1 MTGSAGSSPPYTLV
15 DLFRAM
21 ADRDA
26 SDLYVKVGARP
37 MFRVAAEVRPSEFP
51 LLPREATEALI
62 TSVMMDVH
70 QAALRDSGH
79 ADFAYWDPALGR
91 FRVNVYLQRGTLA
104 LVARRVKRQIP
115 SFEGLHL
122 PPVVAELAR
131 SSRGLI
137 LVTGPAGSGKS
148 TTLAAMVDHRNRTMP
163 GHIITIEDPI
173 EYLHDDH
180 EGFVSQREI
189 GTDAES
195 FATALRGALRQTP
208 DVLLIGE
215 MRDQDS
221 ATSAV
226 YFAETGHLVLST
238 LHTTN
243 ANQALDRVLH
253 FFPAET
259 HPEVQLRLSATLVGI
274 IAQRLVPRA
283 DGNGLVPGVEVL
295 RATPRVRELVR
306 RGEYLQIRQAMT
318 EGRDVGMQTFDDSF
332 FALYQDDLITAETA
346 LEAAESP
353 TALRLRMRGFAPA
366 GRLSG

>member
-1 MTGSAGSSPPYTLV
+1 MTEPALSYTLV

-26 SDLYVKVGARP
+26 SDLYVKAGARP
-37 MFRVAAEVRPSEFP
+37 MFRVAGEVRPSEFSL
-51 LLPREATEALI
+51 LLPPAAEALARSAM
-62 TSVMMDVH
+62 TDVQ
-70 QAALRDSGH
+70 QAALRESGH
-79 ADFAYWDPALGR
+79 ADFAYWEPALGR
-91 FRVNVYLQRGTLA
+91 FRVNVYMQRGTLA
-104 LVARRVKRQIP
+104 LVARRVKREIP
-115 SFEGLHL
+115 SFEALHL
-122 PPVVAELAR
+122 PPILGELVRAA
-131 SSRGLI
+131 RGLV

-148 TTLAAMVDHRNRTMP
+148 TTLAAMVDHRNHTMP

-173 EYLHDDH
+173 EYLHEDH

-195 FATALRGALRQTP
+195 FAAALRGALRQTP

-238 LHTTN
+238 LHAIN
-243 ANQALDRVLH
+243 ASQALDRVLH

-259 HPEVQLRLSATLVGI
+259 HPEVLLRLSLTLNGI

-295 RATPRVRELVR
+295 RVTPRIRELIR
-306 RGEYLQIRQAMT
+306 RGDLPQVRQTMA
-318 EGRDVGMQTFDDSF
+318 ESQDAGMQTFDDSF
-332 FALYQDDLITAETA
+332 FALYQDGLITAETA
-346 LEAAESP
+346 LDAADSP
-353 TALRLRMRGFAPA
+353 NDLRLRMRGFAPVA
-366 GRLSG
+366 RRSG

>member
-1 MTGSAGSSPPYTLV
+1 MTAPALPYTLV

-37 MFRVAAEVRPSEFP
+37 MLRVAGEVRPSEFP
-51 LLPREATEALI
+51 APSREVAEALAAAIMTEAQQ
-62 TSVMMDVH
+62 T
-70 QAALRDSGH
+70 ALRTDGH
-79 ADFAYWDPALGR
+79 ADLAYWDPALGR
-91 FRVNVYLQRGTLA
+91 FRVNVYLQRGTVA
-104 LVARRVKRQIP
+104 LVARRVKREIP
-115 SFEGLHL
+115 SFEALYL
-122 PPVVAELAR
+122 PPVVGELAR
-131 SSRGLI
+131 APRGLV

-173 EYLHDDH
+173 EYLHEDH

-195 FATALRGALRQTP
+195 FPAALRGALRQTP

-238 LHTTN
+238 LHTVN
-243 ANQALDRVLH
+243 ASAALDRVLH
-253 FFPAET
+253 FFPAAS
-259 HPEVQLRLSATLVGI
+259 HAEVLLRLSMTLVGI
-274 IAQRLVPRA
+274 IAQRLVSRA

-306 RGEYLQIRQAMT
+306 RGELLQVRQAMA
-318 EGRDVGMQTFDDSF
+318 EGKDAGMQTFDDSF
-332 FALYQDDLITAETA
+332 FALYQDGMITAETA

-353 TALRLRMRGFAPA
+353 NDLRLRMRGFAPT
-366 GRLSG
+366 GRRQG